1 VSSRATQRN
10 PVSEKPKPKP
20 KQTNNNN
27 KKIPKTF
34 LWAVRCLGSDRKHRQ
49 QLAKTKHPKY
59 TGRKLKN

>member
-1 VSSRATQRN
+1 LRGRGRRISEFEASLVYRVSSRATQRN

-34 LWAVRCLGSDRKHRQ
+34 L
-49 QLAKTKHPKY
+49 
-59 TGRKLKN
+59 